1 MMSKNRSQL
10 YLLLGIIMVMTAAS
24 VQAESTNAEANDSF
38 NMAGYIFLAVAGFG
52 WLFFLTLLGSAIYL
66 IAKKSRQLY
75 VPKHPVRCK

>member
-1 MMSKNRSQL
+1 MNVNRSL
-10 YLLLGIIMVMTAAS
+10 IYLSLAIIMVMTATT
-24 VQAESTNAEANDSF
+24 VQAESTNAEDKDSF

-75 VPKHPVRCK
+75 EPKHPVRCK

>member
-1 MMSKNRSQL
+1 MIKNRSQL
-10 YLLLGIIMVMTAAS
+10 YLLLAIIMVMTATT
-24 VQAESTNAEANDSF
+24 VQAESTNAEDKDSF

-75 VPKHPVRCK
+75 QPKHPVRCK

>member
-1 MMSKNRSQL
+1 MNVNRAL
-10 YLLLGIIMVMTAAS
+10 IYLSLAIIMVMTATT
-24 VQAESTNAEANDSF
+24 VQAESTNAEDKDSF

-75 VPKHPVRCK
+75 EPKHPVRCK

>member
-1 MMSKNRSQL
+1 MNVNRPLMYMSL
-10 YLLLGIIMVMTAAS
+10 AIMMVMIATT
-24 VQAESTNAEANDSF
+24 VQAESTNAEAKESF

-75 VPKHPVRCK
+75 EPKHPVRCK

>member
-1 MMSKNRSQL
+1 MNVNRSL
-10 YLLLGIIMVMTAAS
+10 VYLSLAIIMVMTATI
-24 VQAESTNAEANDSF
+24 VQAESTNAEDKDSF

-75 VPKHPVRCK
+75 EPKHPVRCK

>member
-1 MMSKNRSQL
+1 MNINKSL
-10 YLLLGIIMVMTAAS
+10 IYLLLAIIMLMAATT
-24 VQAESTNAEANDSF
+24 VQAESANAEAKDSF

-75 VPKHPVRCK
+75 EPKHPVRCK

>member
-1 MMSKNRSQL
+1 MNINKSLIYM
-10 YLLLGIIMVMTAAS
+10 LLAIIMLMAATT
-24 VQAESTNAEANDSF
+24 VQAESANAEAKDSF

-75 VPKHPVRCK
+75 EPKHPVRCK

>member
-1 MMSKNRSQL
+1 MNINKSL
-10 YLLLGIIMVMTAAS
+10 IYLSLAIIIVMAATT
-24 VQAESTNAEANDSF
+24 VQAESANADDKDSF

-75 VPKHPVRCK
+75 EPKHPVRCK

>member
-1 MMSKNRSQL
+1 MNINKSL
-10 YLLLGIIMVMTAAS
+10 IYLSLAIIMVLAATT
-24 VQAESTNAEANDSF
+24 VQAESANAEAKDSF

-75 VPKHPVRCK
+75 EPKHPVRCK

>member
-1 MMSKNRSQL
+1 MNVNRSL
-10 YLLLGIIMVMTAAS
+10 VYLSLAIIMVMTATT
-24 VQAESTNAEANDSF
+24 VQAESTNAEDKDSF

-75 VPKHPVRCK
+75 EPKHPVRCK

>member
-1 MMSKNRSQL
+1 MNVNRSL
-10 YLLLGIIMVMTAAS
+10 VYLSLAIIMIMTATT
-24 VQAESTNAEANDSF
+24 VQAESTNAEDKESF

-75 VPKHPVRCK
+75 EPKHPVRCK

>member
-1 MMSKNRSQL
+1 MNVNRSL
-10 YLLLGIIMVMTAAS
+10 VYLSLAIIMVMTATI
-24 VQAESTNAEANDSF
+24 VQAESTNAEDKDSF

-75 VPKHPVRCK
+75 EPKHPIRCK